1 MNEAVKKR
9 QNACLARCF
18 RLLFISGR
26 EDNQPAKPKVN
37 KMSNIRYNIKSTSK
51 TGYVSYVRQGSTMA
65 WTFEEC
71 MKIVTTLS
79 GDDRYMGVLFEIEL
93 A

>member
-1 MNEAVKKR
+1 
-9 QNACLARCF
+9 
-18 RLLFISGR
+18 
-26 EDNQPAKPKVN
+26 
-37 KMSNIRYNIKSTSK
+37 
-51 TGYVSYVRQGSTMA
+51 MA

>member
-1 MNEAVKKR
+1 MEKANKFFFLENVK
-9 QNACLARCF
+9 
-18 RLLFISGR
+18 
-26 EDNQPAKPKVN
+26 DNVN
-37 KMSNIRYNIKSTSK
+37 CDFN
-51 TGYVSYVRQGSTMA
+51 RQGSTMA

>member
-1 MNEAVKKR
+1 
-9 QNACLARCF
+9 
-18 RLLFISGR
+18 
-26 EDNQPAKPKVN
+26 
-37 KMSNIRYNIKSTSK
+37 MSNIRYNIKSTSK
-51 TGYVSYVRQGSTMA
+51 TGYVSYVRQGSTIA

>member
-1 MNEAVKKR
+1 
-9 QNACLARCF
+9 
-18 RLLFISGR
+18 
-26 EDNQPAKPKVN
+26 
-37 KMSNIRYNIKSTSK
+37 MSNIRYNIKSTSK

-79 GDDRYMGVLFEIEL
+79 GDDRLYGRFI
-93 A
+93 